1 MTNRSKSCEVTE
13 RWEGVP
19 TMARPETIEVETE
32 FTADDD
38 EPREADQ
45 QLLQAFRQNEKLL
58 QALHG
63 ASDETAA
70 LRDEVDRLAPQPP
83 SYGVTLAAREA
94 APVDVLSRG
103 RQMP

>member
-45 QLLQAFRQNEKLL
+45 QLLQAFRQK
-58 QALHG
+58 
-63 ASDETAA
+63 
-70 LRDEVDRLAPQPP
+70 
-83 SYGVTLAAREA
+83 
-94 APVDVLSRG
+94 
-103 RQMP
+103 